1 MKCEKIQEFLSPYL
15 ENELSKEEKGA
26 VKNHL
31 QTCSSC
37 SSLLS
42 NLEEIHESLA
52 GFPELEVSQDLR
64 KRLLA
69 IPSKKR
75 KFSLGLDFFLRPSL
89 QPVLAVASVFLIL
102 ISFYFFHPNKKSINQ
117 SLERQVHIGYSKIVR
132 LYTKTGYFKE
142 DLNAFKDNFLGS
154 LQQQKTKLLGGNEDE

>member
-1 MKCEKIQEFLSPYL
+1 MKCEKILELLSPYI
-15 ENELSKEEKGA
+15 ENELNTEEKAA

-31 QTCSSC
+31 QSCSSC

-42 NLEEIHESLA
+42 SLEEIHVSLA
-52 GFPELEVSQDLR
+52 DFPELEVSQDLR
-64 KRLLA
+64 KRLYA

-75 KFSLGLDFFLRPSL
+75 KFNLGLDFFLRPSL
-89 QPVLAVASVFLIL
+89 QPVLAVASIFFIL
-102 ISFYFFHPNKKSINQ
+102 ISFYFFHPNKKSIHQ
-117 SLERQVHIGYSKIVR
+117 SLERQVHLGYSKIVK
-132 LYTKTGYFKE
+132 LYAKTGYLKE